1 MFNFVSFVNYL
12 FMKVLKISKLFDFL
26 FGVSFLFLIS
36 FVWIRYFFE
45 NIWLTL
51 FLSSV
56 LTFLIVAIFHASQKY
71 FLNKKNMTEKDIEN
85 ASGIST
91 NFLLLKKTET
101 LKIFEKKLGV
111 KYNVKTKSDFLIINK
126 NILRPIYT
134 TSTIT
139 SKEVLETYTKTK
151 NENFDKLIIVC
162 KKASDEAKETTQFF
176 GKTNCIILEEF
187 DAYENI
193 FKPLNFD
200 VVIANKAKKE
210 KRKIYDYLS
219 FALNKQRTKNYLMI
233 SVFMLFSS
241 FVLRYNIYYIV
252 FASITTLL
260 GLYSYFNKRFNS
272 RQNTILMEN
281 L

>member
-1 MFNFVSFVNYL
+1 
-12 FMKVLKISKLFDFL
+12 MKVLRISKLFDFL

-51 FLSSV
+51 FLSSL
-56 LTFLIVAIFHASQKY
+56 LTFLIVSIFHISQKY
-71 FLNKKNMTEKDIEN
+71 FLTKKNMTEKDIKN
-85 ASGIST
+85 ASDIAT

-101 LKIFEKKLGV
+101 LKIFEKKLAA
-111 KYNVKTKSDFLIINK
+111 KYNIKQKSDFLIVNK
-126 NILRPIYT
+126 NILRPIY
-134 TSTIT
+134 SASIIT
-139 SKEVLETYTKTK
+139 SKDVLETYTKTK
-151 NENFDKLIIVC
+151 DENFDKLIIVC
-162 KKASDEAKETTQFF
+162 KKASIDAKEILPLFSNI
-176 GKTNCIILEEF
+176 KCIVLEEF
-187 DAYENI
+187 EAYENI
-193 FKPLNFD
+193 FKPLNFE
-200 VVIANKAKKE
+200 IPTIKKTKKE
-210 KRKIYDYLS
+210 KKKITDYLS
-219 FALNKQRTKNYLMI
+219 LALNKQRTKNYLMI

-272 RQNTILMEN
+272 KQNISLLQN